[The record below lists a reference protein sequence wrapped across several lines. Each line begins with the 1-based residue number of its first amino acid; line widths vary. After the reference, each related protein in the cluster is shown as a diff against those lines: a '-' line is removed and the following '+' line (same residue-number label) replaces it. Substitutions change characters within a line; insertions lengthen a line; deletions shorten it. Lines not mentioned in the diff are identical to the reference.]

1 MHVLTLVMVEA
12 FFDHIFPPIIAN
24 NVNFF
29 LLLMVL
35 AAYITNLHGK

>member
-12 FFDHIFPPIIAN
+12 FFDHLFSAIIAN
-24 NVNFF
+24 NVNFI

-35 AAYITNLHGK
+35 AAYITNLHWK